1 VRFEG
6 ERGKQMWM
14 LKGLVVGSI
23 LFVAFSVVY
32 LRTFTGPIR
41 QNAAI
46 SLDVL
51 TFNTIYKPLFW
62 VAFVLTAASC
72 CVWARL
78 LSR

>member
-1 VRFEG
+1 
-6 ERGKQMWM
+6 MWI
-14 LKGLVVGSI
+14 LKGIVVGSI
-23 LFVAFSVVY
+23 VSVGFCLIY
-32 LRTFTGPIR
+32 LRTLTGPIR

-62 VAFVLTAASC
+62 VAFVLTFAAC
-72 CVWARL
+72 CTWARL